1 MLFPVEWSVVAQNL
15 PEHAHNRIHTDD
27 GAREFG
33 FPAALVAGV
42 TTYAYQCH
50 PLLEA
55 WGTHWAAR
63 GGCELRLRS
72 PVFQDDRVR
81 CIPRSG
87 EDGTVIVDAVVDDES
102 NPRAVVRAWHT
113 DPRVPVERPGDDLP
127 VYEFTLDELHG
138 PDYSMRAGDNLD
150 LLVREGIVHP
160 AVWPSLAN
168 GIFAKELV
176 RGSWIHTR
184 SRITHLG
191 VAYAGATVR
200 IRSRVVERFVRRG
213 ERAIVDLFIEADGNP
228 VAAIEHEAII
238 DLTVQSEG

>member
-1 MLFPVEWSVVAQNL
+1 MVMSTPREWSVTAQNL
-15 PEHAHNRIHTDD
+15 PEHAHNRIHTDE

-50 PLLEA
+50 PLIEA
-55 WGTHWAAR
+55 WGLDWVAQ
-63 GGCELRLRS
+63 GGVELRLRA

-81 CIPRSG
+81 CVPRAGDNGSVMV
-87 EDGTVIVDAVVDDES
+87 DAIVDDPDS
-102 NPRAVVRAWHT
+102 PRAIVQAWQVDHRLA
-113 DPRVPVERPGDDLP
+113 PKRPGDDLP
-127 VYEFTLDELHG
+127 TYEFTLDELHG
-138 PDYSMRAGDNLD
+138 PDYSMRAGDDLD
-150 LLVREGIVHP
+150 LLVREGVVHP

-191 VAYAGATVR
+191 LAYAGASIR
-200 IRSRVVERFVRRG
+200 ITSRVIERFVRRG
-213 ERAIVDLFIEADGNP
+213 ERAIVDLLIEADGRP
-228 VAAIEHEAII
+228 VASIEHEAII
-238 DLTVQSEG
+238 DLTVS